1 MKRLITLTLLI
12 TFYILLFLGVAEAGV
27 RIARAAVPA
36 QSMGWFW
43 EVPNTTT
50 GWALIPGSSG
60 RSYNPLYE
68 YDVEMEINSRALRM
82 PESVGYEKPAGVYRV
97 LVLGDSFIE
106 ASQVEWAESFPQQ
119 LTDLMAQQS
128 DLRVEAI
135 NAGVGGWGNDQQ
147 LIWLQ
152 EEGYKYEPDLVLIA
166 TYPRNDFMNN
176 SEALEG
182 ANQGKIRKPFLELVD
197 GELRRKYYPFDPDAV
212 PEVESEQAVVAAEQV
227 EPGPLT
233 GLGAWLHDHS
243 ALYRY
248 IDPRL
253 RVAAPQFAS
262 WLGRTGLIE
271 PGMETRL
278 VAQGG
283 DYIPLAYQIYERE
296 LSPEWQEAVD
306 LTEAIY
312 ARIREVA
319 TGMGAQT
326 AAVVITAPEQV
337 YPEEWSQILATY
349 PDMQAMELDVNA
361 SHERAVVALD
371 KAGVPVLDLLG
382 PFRQLAHDDEPL
394 HLADDGHWTAA
405 GHELAARATVNFLG
419 ERNIVTALAGQS
431 VALSPAVER
440 VRVWE
445 IFVWIVVALLLVSL
459 LWSVFRHGVGTWLR
473 GFSTRLATAGELL
486 GFTIRRRQYV
496 MLPLVVILLLFGGLL
511 IIAQASV
518 VGPFIYTLF

>member
-1 MKRLITLTLLI
+1 MKRLITLILLI
-12 TFYILLFLGVAEAGV
+12 AFYVLLFLGAAEVGV
-27 RIARAAVPA
+27 RLTRAAVPA
-36 QSMGWFW
+36 ESMGWFW
-43 EVPNTTT
+43 EVPNATT

-60 RSYNPLYE
+60 RSYNQRYE
-68 YDVEMEINSRALRM
+68 YDVEMAINSRGLRM
-82 PESVGYEKPAGVYRV
+82 PESVGYAKAAGVYRV

-106 ASQVEWAESFPQQ
+106 ASQVEWAESFPQR
-119 LTDLMAQQS
+119 LAALMEAQS

-152 EEGYKYEPDLVLIA
+152 EEGYKYEPDLILIA

-182 ANQGKIRKPFLELVD
+182 ANQGKIRKPFLTVVN
-197 GELRRKYYPFDPDAV
+197 GELQRKYYPFDPNAV
-212 PEVESEQAVVAAEQV
+212 PEVESEQAVLAAERV

-233 GLGAWLHDHS
+233 GVGSWLRNHS

-248 IDPRL
+248 VDPRL
-253 RVAAPQFAS
+253 RAAAPQFAA

-283 DYIPLAYQIYERE
+283 DYIPLAYQIYERN
-296 LSPEWQEAVD
+296 LSPDWQEAVD

-319 TGMGAQT
+319 TGMGAET

-349 PDMQAMELDVNA
+349 PDMQAMALDVNL
-361 SHERAVVALD
+361 SHERAVAALNE
-371 KAGVPVLDLLG
+371 AGVPALDLLG
-382 PFRQLAHDDEPL
+382 PFRDLAHKDEPL
-394 HLADDGHWTAA
+394 HLADDGHWTPA
-405 GHELAARATVNFLG
+405 GHALAARATVNFLG
-419 ERNIVTALAGQS
+419 EVNAVPALAGQS

-440 VRVWE
+440 LRAWDVVVWL
-445 IFVWIVVALLLVSL
+445 VVGLLLISL
-459 LWSVFRHGVGTWLR
+459 LWSLFRHGVGTWLR
-473 GFSTRLATAGELL
+473 GIGARLATAGELL
-486 GFTIRRRQYV
+486 GFTVRRRQYV